1 MLKKLATAALLS
13 SAALCSF
20 AVTNEHSGTESFINA
35 VNNTVEF
42 GSNATTYGTFTA
54 NGGGSDFKDVIT
66 FTGLTVGQTYDIRL
80 SFSGQLLGEG
90 TAATLQGSDSLP
102 VTVNNLFN
110 GWISLGYLTATSL
123 PDGTAGAFVFTI
135 TAPNAGPTSNYNGQ
149 FYAAAVP
156 EPTAAAMLLAGFAVM
171 GFIAMRRRRQD

>member
-20 AVTNEHSGTESFINA
+20 ALSGTESFDNA

-42 GSNATTYGTFTA
+42 GSNATTYGTFVT
-54 NGGGSDFKDVIT
+54 NGGGVSFQDVIT
-66 FTGLTVGQTYDIRL
+66 FAGLIPGQTYDIRL
-80 SFSGQLLGEG
+80 SFSGQLLGES
-90 TAATLQGSDSLP
+90 TTATLKGSGSPLDLNVTNLP
-102 VTVNNLFN
+102 G
-110 GWISLGYLTATSL
+110 GWISLGYLKATSL
-123 PDGTAGAFVFTI
+123 PDGSSGAFTFTI
-135 TAPNAGPTSNYNGQ
+135 TAPDADSTSNYNGQ

>member
-20 AVTNEHSGTESFINA
+20 AVSEHTGTESFINA

-42 GSNATTYGTFTA
+42 GSNATTYGTFSPT
-54 NGGGSDFKDVIT
+54 NGGGLSFKDVIT
-66 FTGLTVGQTYDIRL
+66 FTGLTSGQTYDIRL
-80 SFSGQLLGEG
+80 SFSGQLLGES
-90 TAATLQGSDSLP
+90 TTATLQGSGSPLNVN
-102 VTVNNLFN
+102 VTNLFG
-110 GWISLGYLTATSL
+110 GWISLGYLQATSL
-123 PDGTAGAFVFTI
+123 PDGSGAFTFTI
-135 TAPNAGPTSNYNGQ
+135 TAPNAGSTSNYNGQ

-156 EPTAAAMLLAGFAVM
+156 EPTAAAMLIAGFAVM